1 MKIFHVLVIPYPAQ
15 GHVIPLMELARRLT
29 SNGIKVTF
37 INTEYRVV
45 STSENDPSDLL
56 QMVSVP
62 DGMEPWEDRND
73 FIRLIESLYQ
83 VMPTKLEELIK
94 SINKNEDENIT
105 WIITDYAMGMV
116 ARVAQKM
123 GIRLA
128 TFCSGSAAFMTLIMS
143 VQKLL
148 DNEVIDSNGVPLK
161 DEMVQLSTTMP
172 PMDPAKFTWVCIG
185 DTATN
190 EVVFRKIILDGKEA
204 GEVADHILCNSTMEL
219 EPGAFTLFPKM
230 LPVGPLLATNRLKKQ
245 AGQFWKEDSTC
256 VTWLDQQ
263 PVCSVI
269 YVAFGSFTV
278 FTQSQFDELA
288 FGLELT
294 NKPFLWVIRPGV
306 NGSTDYV
313 FPTGYMNK
321 VGNRGKIVSWA
332 PQQEVLTHPS
342 VACFIS
348 HCGWNSTMEGVSNGV
363 PFLCWPYFADQFLNT
378 TYVCDIWKTG
388 LPLIKDDL
396 GIVTREEIKSK
407 VEKLLSDNIAKQS
420 ASNLQEKAMES
431 LQAGNPSNKNLS
443 NFIDWVKQGN
453 DNAPAKNAF

>member
-1 MKIFHVLVIPYPAQ
+1 MKIFHVLAIPYPAQ

-37 INTEYRVV
+37 INTEFDHKRVV
-45 STSENDPSDLL
+45 STWSENDPSDLM
-56 QMVSVP
+56 QMVSIP

-73 FIRLIESLYQ
+73 IKRLTESTYQ
-83 VMPTKLEELIK
+83 VMPAKLEEMIQ
-94 SINKNEDENIT
+94 SINKNEDEKVT
-105 WIITDYAMGMV
+105 CIITDYCMGWV
-116 ARVAQKM
+116 SRVAQKM

-128 TFCSGSAAFMTLIMS
+128 TFCSGAAAFLALIMS

-148 DNEVIDSNGVPLK
+148 DDEVIDSNGVPLK

-172 PMDPAKFTWVCIG
+172 LMDPAKFTWVCVG
-185 DTATN
+185 DTGTN

-204 GEVADHILCNSTMEL
+204 AEAADRIICNSTVEL
-219 EPGAFTLFPKM
+219 EHGAFTLFPKM
-230 LPVGPLLATNRLKKQ
+230 LPVGPLLATNRLTKQ
-245 AGQFWKEDSTC
+245 AGHYWNEDSSC
-256 VTWLDQQ
+256 LTWLDHQ

-269 YVAFGSFTV
+269 YVAFGSFTI
-278 FTQSQFDELA
+278 FNQAQFDELA

-306 NGSTDYV
+306 NGNTDYV
-313 FPTGYMNK
+313 YPSGYMEK
-321 VGNRGKIVSWA
+321 IGTRGKIVSWA

-388 LPLIKDDL
+388 LPLNKDDV

-407 VEKLLSDNIAKQS
+407 LEKLLSNNIAKQS
-420 ASNLQEKAMES
+420 ALNMQVKAMGS
-431 LQAGNPSNKNLS
+431 LQAGNSSNKNLS
-443 NFIDWVKQGN
+443 NFIDWIKEGN
-453 DNAPAKNAF
+453 DI